1 MIEKDIHH
9 ISVVEEDEIETLIN
23 EQFLNL
29 HLIACSI
36 LNMRIIRGSHLISN
50 SSRRLIILKQIFRI
64 DILFYHLIFKHNFIR
79 IILFILLILYSLRKT
94 TTIRIE
100 N

>member
-1 MIEKDIHH
+1 MIEKDNHH

-29 HLIACSI
+29 HLTACSI

-50 SSRRLIILKQIFRI
+50 SLRRLIILKQIFKI
-64 DILFYHLIFKHNFIR
+64 DILF
-79 IILFILLILYSLRKT
+79 II
-94 TTIRIE
+94 
-100 N
+100 